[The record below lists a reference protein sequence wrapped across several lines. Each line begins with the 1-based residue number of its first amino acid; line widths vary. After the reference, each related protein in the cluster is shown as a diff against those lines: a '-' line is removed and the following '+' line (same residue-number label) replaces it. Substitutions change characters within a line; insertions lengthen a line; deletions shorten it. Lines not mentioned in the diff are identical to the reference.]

1 MKRIHFLLPVL
12 FLPFLA
18 LGCRQAVTMSSDTEY
33 RPLTAA
39 EKAVI
44 LDKGTERPFSGE
56 YNQHFAE
63 GTYLCKLC
71 RTPLYRSD
79 DKFASSCGWPSFD
92 DEIPGAVLRLPDPD
106 GRRTEIVC
114 NSCGAHLGHVF
125 LGEGFAAKDTRHCVN
140 LISLAFV
147 AADEE
152 ARERALF
159 AAGCFWGVQ
168 YYFDREP
175 GVLATASGY
184 SGGRL
189 ASPAYRDV
197 LTGTT
202 GHAETVEVVFDPR
215 LTSFEKLA
223 RLFFS
228 IHDFSQVD
236 RQGPDIG
243 NQYRSAVFYL
253 NEGQRA
259 ITEKLVK
266 VLTARGLKV
275 ATRVEKAG
283 PFWPGEDYHQHYYD
297 RKGGLPY
304 CHVKRRVFD

>member
-1 MKRIHFLLPVL
+1 MKRMDLLLPVL
-12 FLPFLA
+12 LWSFLA
-18 LGCRQAVTMSSDTEY
+18 LGCRQAVNMSSDAEY

-39 EKAVI
+39 ERAVI
-44 LDKGTERPFSGE
+44 LEKGTERPFSGE
-56 YNQHFAE
+56 YNRHFAE
-63 GTYLCKLC
+63 GVYLCKLC
-71 RTPLYRSD
+71 RTPLYLSD

-125 LGEGFAAKDTRHCVN
+125 LGEGFTAKDTRHCVN
-140 LISLAFV
+140 SVSLVFV
-147 AADEE
+147 APGEDV
-152 ARERALF
+152 RERALF

-175 GVLATASGY
+175 GVLSTSSGY

-189 ASPAYRDV
+189 ASPSYRDV
-197 LTGTT
+197 LTGTS
-202 GHAETVEVVFDPR
+202 GHAETVEVVYDPR
-215 LTSFEKLA
+215 QTSYEKLA

-243 NQYRSAVFYL
+243 SQYRSAVFYL
-253 NEGQRA
+253 NEGQRI
-259 ITEKLVK
+259 ITEKLIS
-266 VLTARGLKV
+266 VLTTRGLEV

-283 PFWPGEDYHQHYYD
+283 TFWPGEDYHQHYYD
-297 RKGGLPY
+297 KKGGLPY